1 MEDVLYEE
9 KVEMYRAMRSA
20 IREHLDS
27 KASPPTKDRHTAA
40 HRPDQ
45 PAIGKRIERL
55 RIEADITQMK
65 LCELVNLDPRTVQR
79 HLAGATVPS
88 SRIVYRY
95 ERLFSMLLK
104 RQIVISK
111 LP

>member
-1 MEDVLYEE
+1 MEDVLYQEE
-9 KVEMYRAMRSA
+9 VEKYRAVRSA
-20 IREHLDS
+20 LKSISGDDKVS
-27 KASPPTKDRHTAA
+27 AA
-40 HRPDQ
+40 RRPELPVQ
-45 PAIGKRIERL
+45 TRSTIAEQLERL

-79 HLAGATVPS
+79 HLAGATMPS

-95 ERLFSMLLK
+95 AKLFSMLLK
-104 RQIVISK
+104 RQVVISK